1 MFQCVCAL
9 SPGAATHNPSGLVP
23 LRVSGCGFRHV
34 WWEKAFLL
42 HSLQSRQTWQE
53 VSSSVSGAGAGE
65 RVMGDVLVSHRRPE
79 RGQCQSGARLAVQ
92 VYDLSQAWEVEPE
105 GLGVQGRPR
114 QHCSLRPA

>member
-1 MFQCVCAL
+1 
-9 SPGAATHNPSGLVP
+9 
-23 LRVSGCGFRHV
+23 
-34 WWEKAFLL
+34 
-42 HSLQSRQTWQE
+42 
-53 VSSSVSGAGAGE
+53 
-65 RVMGDVLVSHRRPE
+65 MGDVLVSHRRPE